1 MMQQTMN
8 QMMLHQKQII
18 EALGNKRE
26 EGQLP
31 SQPIENPGNRPTIG
45 FQQGES
51 SSMNLGKN
59 PRNENVRTV
68 NALRSGKILADPYP
82 QTLEEKENVD
92 NPKQNQI
99 GVEED
104 FIDSTK
110 EISKERTTIPFPKAL
125 EPRQRKK
132 KEHNEEIKKILQD
145 VQISLPLLTAIEH
158 IPEYARVLKEMCTP
172 KRAPRVEKLSMHA
185 SALLLNQL
193 PYKLRD
199 TGEIENIN
207 LEEKKEEDH
216 LNLELK
222 PLPSSLKYMFLEEN
236 NSFPVIIAA
245 DLSDEQEEELL
256 DVLRKNKKAMGWKM
270 DDLRGIDMSVC
281 MHSIYLEEGA
291 RTSREPQRR
300 LNPNMMEIVK
310 KEILK
315 WLAADIIYP
324 ISDSKWVSPTQ
335 VVPKKSGITVIK
347 NENGDEIQ
355 TRLTTGWR
363 VCIDYRKLNSVTRK
377 DHFPLPFTDQ
387 ILEKLAGKNFFCF
400 LDGYSGYNQIYINP
414 LDQEKTTF
422 TCPFGTFAF
431 KRMPFGLCNAPATF
445 QRCMLSIFSDMIGK
459 CMEIFMDDF
468 SVFGESFDECLN
480 HLQHGLEVDRAKID
494 IISKMKPPNSVKQIR
509 SFLGHAGYYRKFI
522 QDFSKISKPLTMLLS
537 KDMPFNFDEK
547 CFESFSVI
555 KRLLTE
561 APILQAP
568 DWSLPF
574 EIMCDASNYAVGA
587 VLGQTKESKPIV
599 ISYAS
604 KTISD
609 AQLNYTTTEK
619 ELLAVVFSLERF
631 RSYILGA
638 KIIIYTD
645 HAALKYLLNK
655 KDAKPRLLRWILLLQ
670 EFDLEIKDKKGFE
683 NAVADHLSRLSDTGI
698 NAAPLQDAFPDEQ
711 LMAAQHQ
718 PSPWYAHI
726 VNFLVSGKTP
736 EQWDKNRKN
745 HFFSKIRNYFWHDP
759 DLYYLGNDQILRRCV
774 PEEEYHSIINMC
786 HSSNCGGHFSGR
798 KTAAKIFSVVF
809 IGLQSLEIL

>member
-1 MMQQTMN
+1 MSQMMQQTMN
-8 QMMLHQKQII
+8 QMMQQTMNQMMQHQKQII

-45 FQQGES
+45 FQHGES

-68 NALRSGKILADPYP
+68 NALRSGKILPDPYP

-193 PYKLRD
+193 PFKLRD
-199 TGEIENIN
+199 TGVSNDLKKSQVYDCHTIDLLDDFDDPDVIDDCVLEELEEIENIN

-245 DLSDEQEEELL
+245 DLSNEQEEELL

-270 DDLRGIDMSVC
+270 DDLRGIDMRVC

-310 KEILK
+310 KEILN
-315 WLAADIIYP
+315 
-324 ISDSKWVSPTQ
+324 KWVSPTQ

-480 HLQHGLEVDRAKID
+480 HLQH
-494 IISKMKPPNSVKQIR
+494 IR

-537 KDMPFNFDEK
+537 KDVPFNFDEK
-547 CFESFSVI
+547 CFESFSEI

-670 EFDLEIKDKKGFE
+670 EFDLEIKDKK
-683 NAVADHLSRLSDTGI
+683 VSRMLLLTI
-698 NAAPLQDAFPDEQ
+698 
-711 LMAAQHQ
+711 
-718 PSPWYAHI
+718 
-726 VNFLVSGKTP
+726 FL
-736 EQWDKNRKN
+736 D
-745 HFFSKIRNYFWHDP
+745 
-759 DLYYLGNDQILRRCV
+759 
-774 PEEEYHSIINMC
+774 
-786 HSSNCGGHFSGR
+786 
-798 KTAAKIFSVVF
+798 
-809 IGLQSLEIL
+809 

>member
-31 SQPIENPGNRPTIG
+31 SQPIENLGNCPTIG

-68 NALRSGKILADPYP
+68 NVLRSGKILADPYP

-145 VQISLPLLTAIEH
+145 VQISLSLLTAIEH

-199 TGEIENIN
+199 TGAPLISCDIEIKIFEISNDIKKSQVYDCHTIDLLDDFDDPDVIDDYVLKELEEIENIN

-236 NSFPVIIAA
+236 NSFPIIIAA
-245 DLSDEQEEELL
+245 DLT
-256 DVLRKNKKAMGWKM
+256 MGWKM

-347 NENGDEIQ
+347 NKNGDEIQ

-431 KRMPFGLCNAPATF
+431 KCMPFGLCNAPATF

-480 HLQHGLEVDRAKID
+480 HLQHGVVLGHIVSKRGLEVDRAKID

-522 QDFSKISKPLTMLLS
+522 QDFSKISEPLTMLLS

-698 NAAPLQDAFPDEQ
+698 NAAPLQDAFLDEQ

-736 EQWDKNRKN
+736 E
-745 HFFSKIRNYFWHDP
+745 
-759 DLYYLGNDQILRRCV
+759 
-774 PEEEYHSIINMC
+774 
-786 HSSNCGGHFSGR
+786 
-798 KTAAKIFSVVF
+798 
-809 IGLQSLEIL
+809 

>member
-1 MMQQTMN
+1 MSQMMQQTMN

-18 EALGNKRE
+18 EALENKRE

-31 SQPIENPGNRPTIG
+31 SQPIENSGNRPTIG

-68 NALRSGKILADPYP
+68 NALRSGKILLDPYP

-92 NPKQNQI
+92 KSKQNQI

-110 EISKERTTIPFPKAL
+110 EILKERTTIPFPRAL

-132 KEHNEEIKKILQD
+132 KEHNEKIKKILQD
-145 VQISLPLLTAIEH
+145 VQISFPLLTTIEH
-158 IPEYARVLKEMCTP
+158 ILEYARVLKEMCTP
-172 KRAPRVEKLSMHA
+172 KRAPRGEKLSMHA

-199 TGEIENIN
+199 TGAPLISCDIEIKIFEVSNDLKKSQVYDCHTIDLLDDFDDPDVIDDCVLEELEEIENIN

-236 NSFPVIIAA
+236 NSFPIIIAA
-245 DLSDEQEEELL
+245 DLSNKQEEELL
-256 DVLRKNKKAMGWKM
+256 DKM

-400 LDGYSGYNQIYINP
+400 LDGYSSYNQIYINP

-468 SVFGESFDECLN
+468 FIFCESFDECLN
-480 HLQHGLEVDRAKID
+480 HLQHGVVLGHIVSERGLEVDRAKID

-522 QDFSKISKPLTMLLS
+522 QDFLNISKPLTMLLS
-537 KDMPFNFDEK
+537 KDVPFNFDEK
-547 CFESFSVI
+547 CFESFSEI
-555 KRLLTE
+555 KRLLNE

-604 KTISD
+604 KTIPD

-638 KIIIYTD
+638 KIIIYTN

-670 EFDLEIKDKKGFE
+670 EFDLEIKDKKCFE
-683 NAVADHLSRLSDTGI
+683 NVVADHLSRLSDTGI
-698 NAAPLQDAFPDEQ
+698 NAAPLQDAFQDEQ

-726 VNFLVSGKTP
+726 VNFLVSRKTP
-736 EQWDKNRKN
+736 E
-745 HFFSKIRNYFWHDP
+745 
-759 DLYYLGNDQILRRCV
+759 
-774 PEEEYHSIINMC
+774 
-786 HSSNCGGHFSGR
+786 
-798 KTAAKIFSVVF
+798 
-809 IGLQSLEIL
+809 

>member
-1 MMQQTMN
+1 MSQMMQQTINQMMQQTMN
-8 QMMLHQKQII
+8 QMMQHQKQII

-31 SQPIENPGNRPTIG
+31 NKPIENLGNRPTIG
-45 FQQGES
+45 FQQEES

-68 NALRSGKILADPYP
+68 NALRSGKILPDPYP
-82 QTLEEKENVD
+82 QILEEKENVD

-110 EISKERTTIPFPKAL
+110 EISKERTTILFPKAL
-125 EPRQRKK
+125 
-132 KEHNEEIKKILQD
+132 D
-145 VQISLPLLTAIEH
+145 LPLLTAIEH

-199 TGEIENIN
+199 TSAPLILYDINLLDDFDDPDVIDDCVLEELEEIENIN
-207 LEEKKEEDH
+207 LGEKKEEDH

-315 WLAADIIYP
+315 WLATDIIYP
-324 ISDSKWVSPTQ
+324 ILDSKWVSPTQ

-347 NENGDEIQ
+347 NENEDEIQ

-377 DHFPLPFTDQ
+377 DHFPLPFTYQ

-400 LDGYSGYNQIYINP
+400 LDGYFGYNQIYINP

-431 KRMPFGLCNAPATF
+431 KRMPFSLCNAPATF
-445 QRCMLSIFSDMIGK
+445 QRCMLSIFSDMIEK

-480 HLQHGLEVDRAKID
+480 HLQHGVVLGHIVSKRGLEVDRAKID
-494 IISKMKPPNSVKQIR
+494 IISKMKLPNLVKQIR

-537 KDMPFNFDEK
+537 KDVPFNFDEK
-547 CFESFSVI
+547 CFESFSEI

-599 ISYAS
+599 ISYAG

-619 ELLAVVFSLERF
+619 ELLAIVFSLERF

-655 KDAKPRLLRWILLLQ
+655 KDAKPHLLRWILLL
-670 EFDLEIKDKKGFE
+670 
-683 NAVADHLSRLSDTGI
+683 
-698 NAAPLQDAFPDEQ
+698 
-711 LMAAQHQ
+711 
-718 PSPWYAHI
+718 
-726 VNFLVSGKTP
+726 
-736 EQWDKNRKN
+736 
-745 HFFSKIRNYFWHDP
+745 
-759 DLYYLGNDQILRRCV
+759 
-774 PEEEYHSIINMC
+774 
-786 HSSNCGGHFSGR
+786 
-798 KTAAKIFSVVF
+798 
-809 IGLQSLEIL
+809 